1 MKIRISTNLLLIMIV
16 ALVMVVCTTLPASAA
31 AKVPAKVAGV
41 KVTKATN
48 TAISIS
54 WKKARNAK
62 LYQVNYKKASAKKWI
77 ALKKT
82 KALKITKS
90 GLKANTKYNFKVRGV
105 NGKKYGK
112 FSKVITQTT
121 YATPGKVNVKT
132 IFAKK
137 RTRNSVELQWSKA
150 ANANK
155 YEIQPYRLSGGAL
168 VSDESTGTS
177 CKLGYLPT
185 PNTWYGFKIRSVNTR
200 TGRFPYIKSA
210 WSPMFYSCTTF
221 GNRVINGVPDNN
233 GMIVYTMTG
242 TAPFRIGEDDG
253 LIPQGY
259 YVHSDES
266 DRYCET
272 DLLLCDAVTFPDDFE
287 DSEVRGQ
294 TFRIGQT
301 FDGMEIQLIC
311 IGPVTDA
318 DQPHPLSGENV
329 VTIAANNGIY
339 LIKECEWR

>member
-16 ALVMVVCTTLPASAA
+16 ALVMVVCTTLPASAT

-150 ANANK
+150 ANSNK

-185 PNTWYGFKIRSVNTR
+185 PNTWYGFKNGRMAVNE
-200 TGRFPYIKSA
+200 IVEA
-210 WSPMFYSCTTF
+210 Q
-221 GNRVINGVPDNN
+221 NGDYYVN
-233 GMIVYTMTG
+233 GSGIVSFSKGWRKIYDTWYYFDQGGKMLRGLQYVDG
-242 TAPFRIGEDDG
+242 T
-253 LIPQGY
+253 LYNLQGY
-259 YVHSDES
+259 GY
-266 DRYCET
+266 YY
-272 DLLLCDAVTFPDDFE
+272 
-287 DSEVRGQ
+287 
-294 TFRIGQT
+294 
-301 FDGMEIQLIC
+301 
-311 IGPVTDA
+311 
-318 DQPHPLSGENV
+318 GE
-329 VTIAANNGIY
+329 
-339 LIKECEWR
+339 